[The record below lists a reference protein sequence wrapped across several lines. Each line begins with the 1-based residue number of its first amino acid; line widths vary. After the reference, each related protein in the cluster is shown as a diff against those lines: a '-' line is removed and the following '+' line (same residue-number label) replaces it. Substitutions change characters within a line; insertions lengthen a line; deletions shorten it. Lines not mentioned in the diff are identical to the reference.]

1 MALVRCPGSKAGAV
15 RLGPF
20 AQVRLYPAA
29 QDQGAAGSRHLPTSA
44 SSGQM
49 WGTRQ
54 HARVG
59 NSAKNTREVLRC
71 AQDDNQEKNESAVTW
86 RLARFVQDPF
96 DAHLATLSACS
107 GQALTAFGARSGQD
121 GEGIRRGFGGVEVG
135 VDLLGGFGGDYGGE
149 RIKVGGGDAAQAA
162 EVLEEALAGARADAG
177 DGEEFRIAV
186 AHLAALAVIGD
197 GEAVR
202 LVANAL
208 DEMQD
213 RGAAVEDD
221 GLVLLAVEVDD
232 FFSFRDGGEGLGG
245 QPEGFERGGG
255 GVELADSAVDED

>member
-1 MALVRCPGSKAGAV
+1 LKALRWGALSKTGNTTGTDNKQWATGGA
-15 RLGPF
+15 
-20 AQVRLYPAA
+20 
-29 QDQGAAGSRHLPTSA
+29 
-44 SSGQM
+44 
-49 WGTRQ
+49 
-54 HARVG
+54 
-59 NSAKNTREVLRC
+59 NSAVLSGFVEDRERI
-71 AQDDNQEKNESAVTW
+71 
-86 RLARFVQDPF
+86 
-96 DAHLATLSACS
+96 
-107 GQALTAFGARSGQD
+107 G
-121 GEGIRRGFGGVEVG
+121 RGFGGVEVV

-149 RIKVGGGDAAQAA
+149 GIEVGGGDAAQAA
-162 EVLEEALAGARADAG
+162 EVLEEALAGAGADTG

-232 FFSFRDGGEGLGG
+232 FFSLRYRREGLGG
-245 QPEGFERGGG
+245 EAEGFERGGG